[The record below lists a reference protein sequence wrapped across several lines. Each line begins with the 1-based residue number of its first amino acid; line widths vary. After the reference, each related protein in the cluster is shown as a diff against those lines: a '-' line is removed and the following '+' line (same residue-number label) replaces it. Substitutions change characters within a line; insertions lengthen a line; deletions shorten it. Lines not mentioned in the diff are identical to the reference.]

1 MKSKFYKE
9 NIDMTVKELMKK
21 LEECNNPDAI
31 VTIHN
36 EDVFIN
42 GEYEVTNLEVQEYN
56 NTVLIDSDHENLVEE
71 Y

>member
-21 LEECNNPDAI
+21 LGKCNPDSI
-31 VTIHN
+31 VVIPN
-36 EDVFIN
+36 EDIFVN
-42 GEYEVTNLEVQEYN
+42 GEYEAIGLEVQDYN
-56 NTVLIDSDHENLVEE
+56 NTVLIDSNHENLVEE

>member
-1 MKSKFYKE
+1 
-9 NIDMTVKELMKK
+9 MTVRELIEK

-31 VTIHN
+31 VTIPN

-42 GEYEVTNLEVQEYN
+42 GEYEVTNLEVQDYN
-56 NTVLIDSDHENLVEE
+56 NTVLINSDHENLVNE

>member
-1 MKSKFYKE
+1 
-9 NIDMTVKELMKK
+9 MTVRELIEK

-31 VTIHN
+31 VTIPN
-36 EDVFIN
+36 EDVFVN
-42 GEYEVTNLEVQEYN
+42 GKYEVTNLEVQDYN

>member
-9 NIDMTVKELMKK
+9 NIDMTIKELIKK
-21 LEECNNPDAI
+21 LEKCNPNSI
-31 VTIHN
+31 VVIPN
-36 EDVFIN
+36 EDTFIN
-42 GEYEVTNLEVQEYN
+42 GEYEVTNLEVQDYN

>member
-21 LEECNNPDAI
+21 LEKCNPDSI
-31 VTIHN
+31 VIIPN
-36 EDVFIN
+36 EDIFIN
-42 GEYEVTNLEVQEYN
+42 GEYEVTNLEVQDYN

>member
-1 MKSKFYKE
+1 
-9 NIDMTVKELMKK
+9 MTVRELIEK

-36 EDVFIN
+36 EDVFEN
-42 GEYEVTNLEVQEYN
+42 GKYEVTNLEVQDYN

>member
-21 LEECNNPDAI
+21 LEKCNPDSI
-31 VTIHN
+31 VVIPN
-36 EDVFIN
+36 EDIFIN
-42 GEYEVTNLEVQEYN
+42 GEYEVTNLEVQDYN

>member
-1 MKSKFYKE
+1 MKSKFHKE

-21 LEECNNPDAI
+21 LEKCNPDSI
-31 VTIHN
+31 VVIPN
-36 EDVFIN
+36 EDTFIN
-42 GEYEVTNLEVQEYN
+42 GEYEVTNLDVQDYN

>member
-21 LEECNNPDAI
+21 LEKCNPDSI
-31 VTIHN
+31 VVIPN
-36 EDVFIN
+36 EDIFVN
-42 GEYEVTNLEVQEYN
+42 GEYKAIGLEVQDYN
-56 NTVLIDSDHENLVEE
+56 NTVLIDSNHENLVEE

>member
-21 LEECNNPDAI
+21 LEKCNPDSI
-31 VTIHN
+31 VIIPN
-36 EDVFIN
+36 EDTFIN
-42 GEYEVTNLEVQEYN
+42 GEYEVTNLEVQDYN
-56 NTVLIDSDHENLVEE
+56 NTVLIDSNHENLVEE

>member
-21 LEECNNPDAI
+21 LEKCNPDSI
-31 VTIHN
+31 VVIPN
-36 EDVFIN
+36 EDTFIN
-42 GEYEVTNLEVQEYN
+42 GEYEVTNLEVQDYN

>member
-1 MKSKFYKE
+1 
-9 NIDMTVKELMKK
+9 MTVKELMKK

-31 VTIHN
+31 VAIPN

>member
-21 LEECNNPDAI
+21 LEKCNPNSI
-31 VTIHN
+31 VVIPN
-36 EDVFIN
+36 EDTFIN
-42 GEYEVTNLEVQEYN
+42 GEYEVTNLEVQDYN

>member
-1 MKSKFYKE
+1 
-9 NIDMTVKELMKK
+9 MTVRELIEK

-31 VTIHN
+31 VTIPN
-36 EDVFIN
+36 EDVFEN
-42 GEYEVTNLEVQEYN
+42 GKYEVTNLEVQDYN

>member
-9 NIDMTVKELMKK
+9 NIDMIIKELIKK
-21 LEECNNPDAI
+21 LEKCNPNSI
-31 VTIHN
+31 VVIPN
-36 EDVFIN
+36 EDIFIN
-42 GEYEVTNLEVQEYN
+42 GEYEVTNLEVQDYN

>member
-21 LEECNNPDAI
+21 LEKCNPDSI
-31 VTIHN
+31 VIIPN
-36 EDVFIN
+36 EDTFIN
-42 GEYEVTNLEVQEYN
+42 GEYEVTNLEVQDYN